1 MNEKIKESCGISI
14 PITIKSENEI
24 KNIEFKLENG
34 VTLISGKP
42 GTGKSTIVRQILTY
56 IANSKQG
63 KYEVFLADTTG
74 YEFCRPD
81 DLPTNIVRELLFGT
95 NENDIE
101 EFIKR
106 IDKELSKK
114 IDIMR
119 ENGCSNVEMLPKEKR
134 IPTTIVIIDDIF
146 ALVESLKSQ
155 EYYYIFEKLFMLSK
169 ACGFQFVLVCQ
180 DYESIYRKKLPM
192 IVPEMFVQ
200 KIWLTPRF
208 E

>member
-146 ALVESLKSQ
+146 ALLESLKSQ

>member
-1 MNEKIKESCGISI
+1 MNENTKGLCDISI

-24 KNIEFKLENG
+24 KNIEFKLEHG
-34 VTLISGKP
+34 ITLISGKP

-56 IANSKQG
+56 MANSKQR

-74 YEFCRPD
+74 YEFCRPN
-81 DLPTNIVRELLFGT
+81 DLPTNIVRELLLGT

-114 IDIMR
+114 IDVMR
-119 ENGCSNVEMLPKEKR
+119 KNGCSNVEMFSKEKR
-134 IPTTIVIIDDIF
+134 MPTTVVIIDDIF
-146 ALVESLKSQ
+146 ALLENLKSQ
-155 EYYYIFEKLFMLSK
+155 EYYYMFEKFFMLSK

-180 DYESIYRKKLPM
+180 DYESIYRKKVPM